1 VSTPALNT
9 DRAID
14 VWREAVEAGLRYWG
28 RLGRL
33 AFESVT
39 ALVSV
44 AGEPRTTV
52 DRPQP
57 PGAPRTIL
65 LEAAAG
71 ESAVGVFLVENTTVQ
86 VLSGPVQ
93 VSSFVDEQGREVR
106 PAIAFRPDVVV
117 LDPGDQSVVQVAAA
131 VDETFEA
138 EVRYRAEISVPG
150 LSETRVPIVVRRRSR
165 TSRRAGARAATTTR
179 A

>member
-1 VSTPALNT
+1 VPAPALNT
-9 DRAID
+9 DEAID

-44 AGEPRTTV
+44 AGGPRTTV

-57 PGAPRTIL
+57 PDPPRTIL

-86 VLSGPVQ
+86 ALSGPVQ
-93 VSSFVDEQGREVR
+93 VSAFVDEQGREVR

-138 EVRYRAEISVPG
+138 EVRYQAEISIPG
-150 LSETRVPIVVRRRSR
+150 LSETRVPIVVRRSR
-165 TSRRAGARAATTTR
+165 TSRRTEARAATTTR